1 MQNFNEAKKGDNLP
15 IKQADN
21 LPIKQFSTFKMVRFH
36 LWQLHSHRVDIL
48 FSSIVHLNT
57 S

>member
-21 LPIKQFSTFKMVRFH
+21 LPIKQSSTFKMVRFH
-36 LWQLHSHRVDIL
+36 LW
-48 FSSIVHLNT
+48 
-57 S
+57 

>member
-21 LPIKQFSTFKMVRFH
+21 LPIKQFSTFKWCDFIFGSYIHTGLIFCSH
-36 LWQLHSHRVDIL
+36 L
-48 FSSIVHLNT
+48 
-57 S
+57 

>member
-21 LPIKQFSTFKMVRFH
+21 LPIKQFSIFKMVRFH
-36 LWQLHSHRVDIL
+36 LW
-48 FSSIVHLNT
+48 
-57 S
+57 

>member
-21 LPIKQFSTFKMVRFH
+21 LPIKQFSTFNMVRFH
-36 LWQLHSHRVDIL
+36 LW
-48 FSSIVHLNT
+48 
-57 S
+57 